1 MSDTERIPTCA
12 IEITEGGADFRAIK
26 RAGRSWGNCRYLKVT
41 GAGQIVVRFKLP
53 RDGHETETLTM
64 EAGEVLP
71 GQVVELV
78 AADNA
83 CFPVKAWL

>member
-12 IEITEGGADFRAIK
+12 IEITEATDFRTIK
-26 RAGRSWGNCRYLKVT
+26 RAGRTWGNVRYLKVT

-53 RDGHETETLTM
+53 RDGEETETLTM
-64 EAGEVLP
+64 EAGEVLL